1 MNNENYMNMIE
12 LHKLTVGER
21 IQYFRKKKGYNQS
34 EFARLSDIPL
44 ATLKKYEKS
53 DILPKAEPLK
63 KIADKLECSVY
74 DLMNLECSSV
84 EDVLAIISQPSVSKY
99 FNSEVK
105 KLQKVND
112 EENDFHSLLVNN
124 KCEGEK
130 MTIGEKIKMYREVNN
145 MSQTELAHKINVPL
159 RTIQKYE
166 IDFENPKIEVLELI
180 AEVFDISCNVF
191 LTEMLCLK
199 NGKDLIAIFD
209 FLVNNGLITDEKG
222 YRFNFSRCNNLDS
235 ELIENK
241 ISEREIKDSKKENI
255 ENIYDKVAENT
266 IDEDEEKLLITAS
279 EVAEML
285 QVSRNKSY
293 QIIHEL
299 NQDMLKENPNYIVI
313 RGKVNRKYFEKR
325 VYGIG
330 K

>member
-1 MNNENYMNMIE
+1 
-12 LHKLTVGER
+12 
-21 IQYFRKKKGYNQS
+21 
-34 EFARLSDIPL
+34 
-44 ATLKKYEKS
+44 
-53 DILPKAEPLK
+53 
-63 KIADKLECSVY
+63 
-74 DLMNLECSSV
+74 MNLECSSV

-112 EENDFHSLLVNN
+112 EEIDFHSLLVNKIN
-124 KCEGEK
+124 VREKK

-255 ENIYDKVAENT
+255 ENIYDKVAENNN
-266 IDEDEEKLLITAS
+266 DEDEEKLLITAG

-325 VYGIG
+325 MYGIG